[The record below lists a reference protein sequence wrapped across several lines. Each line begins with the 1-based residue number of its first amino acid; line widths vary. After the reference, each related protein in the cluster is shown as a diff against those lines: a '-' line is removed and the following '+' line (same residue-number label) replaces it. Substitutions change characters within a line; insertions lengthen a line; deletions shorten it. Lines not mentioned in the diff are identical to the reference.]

1 MGFKLYLNKE
11 IQGCIITTFHTPKD
25 PNYNFDRTF
34 FWVLCRHV
42 IISWLEFYNYLAK
55 RNLYIYP
62 GKTTKAD
69 TFRIG
74 SIGDLDESDMKLLIE
89 VIKEALHEMKVTLP
103 VKY

>member
-1 MGFKLYLNKE
+1 MGFKLYLKKE
-11 IQGCIITTFHTPKD
+11 IQGCIITTFYSPKD
-25 PNYNFDRTF
+25 ANYDFESKIYART
-34 FWVLCRHV
+34 
-42 IISWLEFYNYLAK
+42 IEFYDLLAK

-74 SIGDLDESDMKLLIE
+74 SIGDLNIDDMKLLIKA
-89 VIKEALHEMKVTLP
+89 IKEIMKEMNASVP